1 MRIITVLCMFV
12 FFLAVPAYA
21 DFNSAMS
28 AYERKHYTGAF
39 REFRNLAQQDHA
51 EAQYMVGYL
60 YLRGEGAPQDYVQA
74 HKWFNLAAWRGKPKA
89 ARARDELAR
98 RMTSAQIAE
107 AQRLARA
114 WKPQRQTT
122 TYKRETSQSERAD
135 TSVRLSRNEL
145 IKIQELLTSF
155 GYSSGLADGVI
166 GFKTR
171 EAIRKYQEDQGL
183 PVDGR
188 PSGDL
193 LGHLSQT
200 LAEKQRPRPRRY
212 ARRWPGETGGREN
225 TQKLVESLKSLTVK
239 IQRRRVSSRWI
250 TDRLWVLINQYDWPW
265 QNLLIS
271 DGFHDGDYTYN
282 PTWTVASGR
291 FQVIPN
297 IGLKSSV
304 TRTRKQ
310 VSKQESKDDL
320 AGLLFKTL
328 LKPDSQKGP
337 EKKWIDKIHPAEIY
351 IDQPITNSFAVRM
364 VFKSYTGNGR
374 LEFGPFQG
382 PRRKIAYR
390 VAYIPQRRNGIRLV
404 RQTRFGSSVIDL
416 YRRQINLED
425 GRLHTIEWLRDK
437 RGEMIVSL
445 DGKELVRSLDRSLS
459 TGFDGFSIIN
469 RKGQYDIR
477 SVTVYGAK

>member
-1 MRIITVLCMFV
+1 MRIITVLSMFV

-28 AYERKHYTGAF
+28 AYDRKHYTEAF
-39 REFRNLAQQDHA
+39 REFRNLAEQGQA
-51 EAQYMVGYL
+51 EAQYMLGYL

-74 HKWFNLAAWRGKPKA
+74 HKWFNLAASRGKPES

-107 AQRLARA
+107 AQGLARA

-122 TYKRETSQSERAD
+122 TYKRETNQSEWAD
-135 TSVRLSRNEL
+135 TSGRLSRNEL

-155 GYSSGLADGVI
+155 GYSPGLADGVI
-166 GFKTR
+166 GFKSR
-171 EAIRKYQEDQGL
+171 EAIKKYQEDQSL

-193 LGHLSQT
+193 LDHLTQT
-200 LAEKQRPRPRRY
+200 LAEKQRPRPRPY
-212 ARRWPGETGGREN
+212 ARRWPGETGGTDN
-225 TQKLVESLKSLTVK
+225 TQKMVESLKSLTVK
-239 IQRRRVSSRWI
+239 IERQRVSRRWI
-250 TDRLWVLINQYDWPW
+250 TDRLLVLIDQYDWPW

-282 PTWTVASGR
+282 PTWTVATGR

-304 TRTRKQ
+304 TRTERQ
-310 VSKQESKDDL
+310 VSKKESADDL
-320 AGLLFKTL
+320 ASLLFKTL
-328 LKPDSQKGP
+328 LKPDSQKSP
-337 EKKWIDKIHPAEIY
+337 ERRRIDKIRPAEIY

-382 PRRKIAYR
+382 PRRKSAYR
-390 VAYIPQRRNGIRLV
+390 VAYLPQRRNGIRLV
-404 RQTRFGSSVIDL
+404 RHTRYGSSVIDL

-425 GRLHTIEWLRDK
+425 GRPHTIEWLRDK

-445 DGKELVRSLDRSLS
+445 DGKELFRSLDRSLS

-469 RKGQYDIR
+469 RKGEYDIL
-477 SVTVYGAK
+477 SVTVYGAE